1 LVERYYSD
9 ACCSGDREYY
19 RIESVDAPAQL
30 TLDANRAWVGE
41 DALSRCRA
49 MRRLLTATAAVVA
62 LLGGPAMA
70 QWGGGDGS
78 QAGAT
83 AWCAARA
90 AGKSPD
96 QASWAASNALVN
108 SMGGG
113 FASNI
118 ATIITGGRTMRDSL
132 EYLIKKQCP
141 EYLYSVQST
150 NPSAT
155 NDYKNDL
162 NSYWTAENCSKYPD
176 VGKESCGLTAK
187 TTPATSTT
195 SCNKVIEKYECS
207 YKKYLSANPSV
218 ESWAKANPAMAKK
231 EAIRLSAIDAEEIAL
246 PAVKEANAKIEAQ
259 PSPKDIENKC
269 LKAADY
275 KGCMEYNLKK

>member
-1 LVERYYSD
+1 MLK
-9 ACCSGDREYY
+9 
-19 RIESVDAPAQL
+19 
-30 TLDANRAWVGE
+30 
-41 DALSRCRA
+41 
-49 MRRLLTATAAVVA
+49 LLTATAAAV

-132 EYLIKKQCP
+132 EYLIRKQCP
-141 EYLYSVQST
+141 EYLHGTEST
-150 NPSAT
+150 SPSTA

-162 NSYWTAENCSKYPD
+162 NSYWTAANCSKYPD
-176 VGKESCGLTAK
+176 VGKKYCNLVAKASPVISTA
-187 TTPATSTT
+187 
-195 SCNKVIEKYECS
+195 SCNKVIEKYDCS
-207 YKKYLSANPSV
+207 YQKYLSANPSV
-218 ESWAKANPAMAKK
+218 EKWAKANPAMAKK
-231 EAIRLSAIDAEEIAL
+231 EAIRLNAVDAEEIAL
-246 PAVKEANAKIEAQ
+246 PVVKEASAKIEAQ
-259 PSPKDIENKC
+259 PSAKDIENKC

>member
-1 LVERYYSD
+1 MLK
-9 ACCSGDREYY
+9 
-19 RIESVDAPAQL
+19 
-30 TLDANRAWVGE
+30 
-41 DALSRCRA
+41 
-49 MRRLLTATAAVVA
+49 LLTATAAAV

-132 EYLIKKQCP
+132 EYLIRKQCP
-141 EYLYSVQST
+141 EYLGSGTGV
-150 NPSAT
+150 PSAT
-155 NDYKNDL
+155 PSETKGVEGKDL
-162 NSYWTAENCSKYPD
+162 WCIPWAENCT
-176 VGKESCGLTAK
+176 ESGAK
-187 TTPATSTT
+187 STDN
-195 SCNKVIEKYECS
+195 SGMPCDKAIEKHECS
-207 YKKYLSANPSV
+207 YKKYLAANPSV
-218 ESWAKANPAMAKK
+218 EKWAKANPSMAKK
-231 EAIRLSAIDAEEIAL
+231 EAIRLGAIDAEEIGL
-246 PAVKEANAKIEAQ
+246 PVIKEPSVKAETATNA
-259 PSPKDIENKC
+259 KDIEEKC

>member
-1 LVERYYSD
+1 
-9 ACCSGDREYY
+9 
-19 RIESVDAPAQL
+19 
-30 TLDANRAWVGE
+30 
-41 DALSRCRA
+41 
-49 MRRLLTATAAVVA
+49 MRRLLTATAAAVA

-90 AGKSPD
+90 AGKNPN

-132 EYLIKKQCP
+132 EYLIRKQCP
-141 EYLYSVQST
+141 EFIGGDGGAQTAAKSELDD
-150 NPSAT
+150 PSHPSFCNWHPWAT
-155 NDYKNDL
+155 ECKDKSFASGNLTVKKVA
-162 NSYWTAENCSKYPD
+162 NSCH
-176 VGKESCGLTAK
+176 
-187 TTPATSTT
+187 
-195 SCNKVIEKYECS
+195 KVIEKYECS
-207 YKKYLSANPSV
+207 YQKYLSANPSV

-231 EAIRLSAIDAEEIAL
+231 EAIRLSAVDAEEIAL
-246 PAVKEANAKIEAQ
+246 PAVKEASAKIEAQ
-259 PSPKDIENKC
+259 PSAKDIENKC

>member
-1 LVERYYSD
+1 MRY
-9 ACCSGDREYY
+9 
-19 RIESVDAPAQL
+19 
-30 TLDANRAWVGE
+30 
-41 DALSRCRA
+41 
-49 MRRLLTATAAVVA
+49 LLTATAAAAA
-62 LLGGPAMA
+62 LLAGPAMA

-132 EYLIKKQCP
+132 EYLIRKQCP
-141 EYLYSVQST
+141 EYIGGDGGAQTAAKSELDDPSHPSFCNW
-150 NPSAT
+150 NPWAT
-155 NDYKNDL
+155 KCKDKSFTLGKLTVKN
-162 NSYWTAENCSKYPD
+162 
-176 VGKESCGLTAK
+176 VAK
-187 TTPATSTT
+187 V
-195 SCNKVIEKYECS
+195 CHKVIEKYECS

-231 EAIRLSAIDAEEIAL
+231 EAIRLNAVDAEEIAL
-246 PAVKEANAKIEAQ
+246 PVVKEARAKIAIP
-259 PSPKDIENKC
+259 PSAKDIENKC

>member
-1 LVERYYSD
+1 MLK
-9 ACCSGDREYY
+9 
-19 RIESVDAPAQL
+19 
-30 TLDANRAWVGE
+30 
-41 DALSRCRA
+41 
-49 MRRLLTATAAVVA
+49 LLTATAAAV

-132 EYLIKKQCP
+132 EYLIRKQCP
-141 EYLYSVQST
+141 EYLGSGTGV
-150 NPSAT
+150 PSAT
-155 NDYKNDL
+155 PSETKGVEGKDL
-162 NSYWTAENCSKYPD
+162 WCIPWAENCT
-176 VGKESCGLTAK
+176 ESGAK
-187 TTPATSTT
+187 STDK
-195 SCNKVIEKYECS
+195 SGMPCDKAIEKYECS
-207 YKKYLSANPSV
+207 YKKYLAANPSV
-218 ESWAKANPAMAKK
+218 EKWAKANPSMAKK
-231 EAIRLSAIDAEEIAL
+231 EAIRLGAIDAEEIGL
-246 PAVKEANAKIEAQ
+246 PVIKEPSVKAETATNA
-259 PSPKDIENKC
+259 KDIEEKC